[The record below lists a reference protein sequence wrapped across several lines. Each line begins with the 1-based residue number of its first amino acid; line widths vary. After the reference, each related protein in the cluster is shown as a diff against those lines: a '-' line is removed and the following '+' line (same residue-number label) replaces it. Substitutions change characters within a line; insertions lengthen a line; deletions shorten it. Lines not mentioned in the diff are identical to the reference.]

1 MKKLDQ
7 EFCLVAISGDCS
19 KEGMGSYNEA
29 IPFQNQHINLVKK
42 FIKAQNDLELAFMFC
57 EYGTA
62 SSRKATNK
70 FYDAF
75 AELKNLGIFEHK
87 WQSRTS
93 WKVTFNNKDDL
104 NEEHAPFKIQKR
116 DYTKEVA

>member
-42 FIKAQNDLELAFMFC
+42 FL
-57 EYGTA
+57 
-62 SSRKATNK
+62 KAT
-70 FYDAF
+70 
-75 AELKNLGIFEHK
+75 
-87 WQSRTS
+87 
-93 WKVTFNNKDDL
+93 
-104 NEEHAPFKIQKR
+104 KR
-116 DYTKEVA
+116 IRVSLYVL

>member
-1 MKKLDQ
+1 MKKLDK

-19 KEGMGSYNEA
+19 KEGMCSYNEA
-29 IPFQNQHINLVKK
+29 IPFQNQHIKLVKK
-42 FIKAQNDLELAFMFC
+42 FLKAQNDLELAFMFC

-62 SSRKATNK
+62 SSRKSTNK

-75 AELKNLGIFEHK
+75 AELRDLGIFEHK
-87 WQSRTS
+87 WHGRTS
-93 WKVTFNNKDDL
+93 WKVTFNSKDDL

-116 DYTKEVA
+116 NYTKEVA